1 MKEPSDRDFDVK
13 VNEADVEATF
23 KPTKSS
29 YTFARLAD
37 HNSLSN
43 FPNVRHAMTG
53 DTGDYVESEVRAM
66 AFSLALQQL
75 DDEQS

>member
-1 MKEPSDRDFDVK
+1 MKKPVKRDFDVK
-13 VNEADVEATF
+13 VNEADVEVTF
-23 KPTKSS
+23 KPTNSS

-37 HNSLSN
+37 RNSLSN

-53 DTGDYVESEVRAM
+53 DTDDYVESEVRAM

-75 DDEQS
+75 DDEQP